1 MTFEVTF
8 NDIES
13 NEFVYVL
20 NESNANHSKYIDFQ
34 SILSQ
39 TVTVSIGFE

>member
-13 NEFVYVL
+13 NEFVL